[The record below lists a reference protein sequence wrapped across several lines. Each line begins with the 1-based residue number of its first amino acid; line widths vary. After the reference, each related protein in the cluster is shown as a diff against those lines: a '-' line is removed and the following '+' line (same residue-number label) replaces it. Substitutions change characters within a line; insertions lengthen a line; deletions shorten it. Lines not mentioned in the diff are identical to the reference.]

1 MKKNNLYI
9 GLLYIVFGAVCLW
22 FALSTE
28 NAIGSLLFGFSGAGL
43 AGGLILIYHY
53 FYWSSPKRKEI
64 YEAKLEKEKIN
75 MKDELKES
83 LRNRSGRIA
92 YNITFLVVAI
102 SIIIF
107 SIIGS
112 LGYLE
117 TKLLVL
123 YLSILWIFM
132 YVTGIVVFRI
142 LLKKYE

>member
-9 GLLYIVFGAVCLW
+9 GLINMAIGTTCLV
-22 FALSTE
+22 FALSIE
-28 NAIGSLLFGFSGAGL
+28 NSLSSMLFGLSGAGL
-43 AGGLILIYHY
+43 IGGLSLIWKY

-64 YEAKLEKEKIN
+64 YGAKLAEEQIN
-75 MKDELKES
+75 LKDEFKES

-92 YNITFLVVAI
+92 YIITFLVI
-102 SIIIF
+102 SLSIIIF

-112 LGYLE
+112 LGLLE

-132 YVTGIVVFRI
+132 YAIGIIVFRI
-142 LLKKYE
+142 LMKKYQ